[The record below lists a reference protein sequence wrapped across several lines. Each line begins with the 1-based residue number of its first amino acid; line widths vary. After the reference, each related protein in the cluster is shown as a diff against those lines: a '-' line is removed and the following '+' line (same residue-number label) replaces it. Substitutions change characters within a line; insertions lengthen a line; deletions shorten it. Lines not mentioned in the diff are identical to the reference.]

1 MIARNKFF
9 SLVKEKDSKVS
20 KFLEQINFVHVPG
33 KTDDFIVFSSLDS
46 SKVRPEIIVHTK
58 RRLANYKENYIPE
71 TLARKTG
78 YWSYEEILDSQSL
91 ALLKLP
97 SPRVVTKERVERIL
111 AYDKVTEGDSLRFFN
126 YVASSSIN
134 MPEEFWCVMV
144 LWLCDE
150 MNHCAGFKTAYSQL
164 FGINPEREITLD
176 IEKSDFIQFNSIMKD
191 SFKLLVA
198 LTYDEASTING
209 YIHDLPIYQQIGQP
223 LSNFVRRVNAD
234 ESWHFSKF
242 ANLLVKY
249 FPERIYEIP
258 EILEEVKLLD
268 GRPYNRTF
276 LLDHDPSIEAQF
288 TKAAQDKACSIVLKV
303 LNKKANKQKRRC

>member
-97 SPRVVTKERVERIL
+97 SPRGL
-111 AYDKVTEGDSLRFFN
+111 AVSHWI
-126 YVASSSIN
+126 A
-134 MPEEFWCVMV
+134 
-144 LWLCDE
+144 
-150 MNHCAGFKTAYSQL
+150 H
-164 FGINPEREITLD
+164 
-176 IEKSDFIQFNSIMKD
+176 
-191 SFKLLVA
+191 A
-198 LTYDEASTING
+198 L
-209 YIHDLPIYQQIGQP
+209 
-223 LSNFVRRVNAD
+223 
-234 ESWHFSKF
+234 
-242 ANLLVKY
+242 
-249 FPERIYEIP
+249 
-258 EILEEVKLLD
+258 
-268 GRPYNRTF
+268 
-276 LLDHDPSIEAQF
+276 
-288 TKAAQDKACSIVLKV
+288 
-303 LNKKANKQKRRC
+303 